1 VRTFLQT
8 PRFAAFW
15 ARGLRATHT
24 RANGLP
30 ALAWYAPP
38 RDGSDAVFRLHSIH
52 VMRFESGAL
61 AEATN
66 FIGAYYLQGFDL
78 PVVLP
83 PSG

>member
-1 VRTFLQT
+1 MAAFLAS

-30 ALAWYAPP
+30 ALVWYAGDP
-38 RDGSDAVFRLHSIH
+38 DGVHRLHSIH
-52 VMRFESGAL
+52 IMHFEDGAL

-66 FIGAYYLQGFDL
+66 FIGPHYLHGFDL
-78 PVVLP
+78 PPELR
-83 PSG
+83 G

>member
-1 VRTFLQT
+1 VRALLQT

-30 ALAWYAPP
+30 ALAWYVPGP
-38 RDGSDAVFRLHSIH
+38 DGIYRPHSIH
-52 VMRFESGAL
+52 LMRFQDGAL

-66 FIGAYYLQGFDL
+66 FIGAPYLAGFDL
-78 PVVLP
+78 PAALP
-83 PSG
+83 R